1 VGRYEVRRAGA
12 GDRVVRHPLVGP
24 LRLAHETLGLN
35 RAEGH
40 CLIVYLAEPGTP
52 DHDAM
57 VLLDRTEH
65 AASVR

>member
-1 VGRYEVRRAGA
+1 MAT
-12 GDRVVRHPLVGP
+12 LVDHAVFGT

-35 RAEGH
+35 RTEGH

-57 VLLDRTEH
+57 VLLDSADLPT
-65 AASVR
+65 SVPSAY